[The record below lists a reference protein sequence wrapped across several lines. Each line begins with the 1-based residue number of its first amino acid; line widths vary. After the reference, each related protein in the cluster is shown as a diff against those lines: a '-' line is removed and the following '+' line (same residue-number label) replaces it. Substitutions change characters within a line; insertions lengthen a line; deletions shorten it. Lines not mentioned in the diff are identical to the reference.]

1 MDYLANFRDYV
12 LYFLIVLSVVVFVHE
27 MGHFLVARFNG
38 VRVDVFSIGF
48 GHELFGFNDRR
59 GTRWKFSLI
68 PLGGYVKMFGD
79 ADASSARPD
88 TSEDA
93 PPMTE
98 EERAVSYHH
107 KRLGQRA
114 AIIVAGPLS
123 NFVFGIL
130 VFALMFMT
138 VGQPVTPSV
147 VGQVTPGSAAE
158 SAGVLSGDK
167 ILSIDGTA
175 TPRFSD
181 VQRLVQLSSGAPL
194 HVLLSR
200 QGREVEVSVT
210 PRFTEVTDNFGNVR
224 RVPLLGISV
233 SRAEEELVRHGP
245 SSAVEEAFRQTYNV
259 VSGTFVT
266 VGQMIAGTRST
277 EDLGGPL
284 RIAQVSGQAAKGGWE
299 SLVMFTAFLS
309 INLGLINLFPIPLLD
324 GGHLLFHAIEAV
336 LRRPLT
342 ERAQEFGLRVGLVLV
357 LGLMVFSTWND
368 LVQLKIW
375 DFFISLIP

>member
-1 MDYLANFRDYV
+1 
-12 LYFLIVLSVVVFVHE
+12 
-27 MGHFLVARFNG
+27 
-38 VRVDVFSIGF
+38 
-48 GHELFGFNDRR
+48 
-59 GTRWKFSLI
+59 
-68 PLGGYVKMFGD
+68 
-79 ADASSARPD
+79 
-88 TSEDA
+88 
-93 PPMTE
+93 
-98 EERAVSYHH
+98 
-107 KRLGQRA
+107 
-114 AIIVAGPLS
+114 
-123 NFVFGIL
+123 
-130 VFALMFMT
+130 
-138 VGQPVTPSV
+138 
-147 VGQVTPGSAAE
+147 
-158 SAGVLSGDK
+158 
-167 ILSIDGTA
+167 
-175 TPRFSD
+175 
-181 VQRLVQLSSGAPL
+181 
-194 HVLLSR
+194 
-200 QGREVEVSVT
+200 
-210 PRFTEVTDNFGNVR
+210 
-224 RVPLLGISV
+224 
-233 SRAEEELVRHGP
+233 
-245 SSAVEEAFRQTYNV
+245 RQTYNV